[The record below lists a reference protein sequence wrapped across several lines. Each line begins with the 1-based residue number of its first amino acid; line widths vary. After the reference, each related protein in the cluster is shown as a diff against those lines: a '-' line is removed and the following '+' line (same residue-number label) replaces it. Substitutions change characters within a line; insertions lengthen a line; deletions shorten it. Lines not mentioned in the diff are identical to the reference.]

1 MAEDIAGK
9 TVQVLESM
17 LNYFANERHWVK
29 NNYRDGGDG
38 HCLVDAAMHFSAK
51 LGLPYN
57 SVVSP
62 LEAALP
68 RRQMGLVTF
77 NDRCHTRDEL
87 RTVIRQARV
96 IALENAEHERA
107 AAALQRRF
115 LAELEQERAARK
127 AAENTRET
135 YILSPRTLDEA
146 IAPQHLAACAVG
158 GTLLHGSAAVTGQ
171 GLDREF

>member
-1 MAEDIAGK
+1 LSDCRLTTRLETPMAEDIAGK

-38 HCLVDAAMHFSAK
+38 HRLVDAAMHFSAK

-146 IAPQHLAACAVG
+146 IAPQHLAA
-158 GTLLHGSAAVTGQ
+158 
-171 GLDREF
+171 